1 MNVQVSKLARKLGQ
15 SLEPIKSAHYFGI
28 KYDYRC
34 LFVCVCVCVCVC
46 VRVCVCARACCT
58 SFPKITSIISS
69 STYCKN
75 LLDEVVM
82 EVKNYLLAI
91 SVLTKIW
98 VAKVVLPWLV
108 AQNL

>member
-1 MNVQVSKLARKLGQ
+1 MNVQVPKLARKLGQ
-15 SLEPIKSAHYFGI
+15 ALEPIKRVHYFGI
-28 KYDYRC
+28 TYDYRC
-34 LFVCVCVCVCVC
+34 FVFVCVCVCVCVC
-46 VRVCVCARACCT
+46 MRVCARACCT

-82 EVKNYLLAI
+82 KIKNYLLAI

-98 VAKVVLPWLV
+98 VTKVVLPWLV

>member
-46 VRVCVCARACCT
+46 ARVRVRARVLYV
-58 SFPKITSIISS
+58 FPE
-69 STYCKN
+69 N
-75 LLDEVVM
+75 HLH
-82 EVKNYLLAI
+82 YLKFYIL
-91 SVLTKIW
+91 
-98 VAKVVLPWLV
+98 
-108 AQNL
+108 